1 MEKKHIDKKNFEGL
15 TVEKQQDGIEIDVF
29 ELLGYFKSKL
39 VIIIAAFVLGSVLA
53 GAYTYFLVEPLYT
66 ATTKIYVVSASSDTM
81 VNLTD
86 LNLGTG
92 LSSDYEQVI
101 TIRPIFNQVIK
112 DLDLEYTY
120 EQLLGMVSIAVIKN
134 TRIMTISVTSTD
146 PNEAEQ
152 IANDIAKQAEI
163 QIPKL
168 MDTPKPHIIE
178 PAIVPMYKSSPSFSK
193 NIMMGALGATVLV
206 LGIFTVIFVLQDTV
220 KSADDIERMFGSLPL
235 AVIPEG
241 DLGILAEGL
250 ETASKKKVKPIRNN
264 NSRKE
269 TKCS

>member
-1 MEKKHIDKKNFEGL
+1 MEKKQIEQKQLKGL
-15 TVEKQQDGIEIDVF
+15 RVDNEQDGIEIDLF
-29 ELLGYFKSKL
+29 ELLNYFRSKL
-39 VIIIAAFVLGSVLA
+39 IFIIAAFILGSILA

-66 ATTKIYVVSASSDTM
+66 ATSKIYVVSASTDTM

-92 LSSDYEQVI
+92 LSADYEQVI
-101 TIRPIFNQVIK
+101 TIRPIFNQVIE

-120 EQLLGMVSIAVIKN
+120 DQLVEMVKIAVIKN
-134 TRIMTISVTSTD
+134 TRIMTISVTSND
-146 PNEAEQ
+146 PIEAEQ

-178 PAIVPMYKSSPSFSK
+178 PAIVPVFKSSPSFSK
-193 NIMMGALGATVLV
+193 NIMIGALGATALV

-220 KSADDIERMFGSLPL
+220 KSADDIERMFGILPL

-241 DLGILAEGL
+241 NIGTLAERNEPTSG
-250 ETASKKKVKPIRNN
+250 KKVKNIKDNKKG
-264 NSRKE
+264 KE
-269 TKCS
+269 AKCS

>member
-1 MEKKHIDKKNFEGL
+1 MEKKQMEQ
-15 TVEKQQDGIEIDVF
+15 KQIKVLKVDDDQEEMEIDLF
-29 ELLGYFKSKL
+29 GLLNYFRSKL
-39 VIIIAAFVLGSVLA
+39 IIIIAAFVLGSVLA

-66 ATTKIYVVSASSDTM
+66 AKAKIYVVSASTDTM

-92 LSSDYEQVI
+92 LSADYEQVI

-112 DLDLEYTY
+112 DLDLDYTY
-120 EQLLGMVSIAVIKN
+120 EELVKMVEIAVVKN
-134 TRIMTISVTSTD
+134 TRIMTISVTSND

-178 PAIVPMYKSSPSFSK
+178 PAIVPMFKSSPSYSK
-193 NIMMGALGATVLV
+193 NIMIGALGATVLV

-220 KSADDIERMFGSLPL
+220 NSADDIERMFGILPL

-241 DLGILAEGL
+241 NIGILAEGN
-250 ETASKKKVKPIRNN
+250 ESTSGKKIKNIKDEKRG
-264 NSRKE
+264 KE
-269 TKCS
+269 AKCS